1 MSISNEI
8 SIPFCNSKCSHDC
21 FLSQKTT
28 KTHEET
34 CCYNCRN
41 DWNKN
46 VTESTDRTLKS
57 ITLFSSFSFLL
68 TSSRC
73 WQTKGNH
80 FIVDFVYC
88 TSPKDDL
95 VLTRVEE
102 STLYFFDVF
111 DCILVDFSFI
121 NNHNTKAS
129 RTVGNATYVFASAK
143 SVNDFFCNFCIVHL
157 AKISL

>member
-34 CCYNCRN
+34 SCYDSRN
-41 DWNKN
+41 DWNEYITKCTN
-46 VTESTDRTLKS
+46 GTLEP
-57 ITLFSSFSFLL
+57 ITLFCCFCFLFR
-68 TSSRC
+68 TCRG
-73 WQTKGNH
+73 WKTKGYY
-80 FIVDFVYC
+80 FIIDFVYC

-111 DCILVDFSFI
+111 YCILVDFSFI